1 MSRTGAHS
9 MAHTSPGDKLEVL
22 LEKHPE
28 PRASFSQRMRRIFRR
43 NSPEPRAKLQEEEEA
58 QLAREPPLIE
68 KAETMH
74 TPKAVRKLQF
84 ANIDAARIH
93 PEDLPEGYDPDENYR
108 GLDAYVNARRAERRR
123 VRRAERRMMLANLH
137 RRHSSDDEFDSDDA
151 SSDSS
156 SSSSEGP
163 LGIARLR
170 ALFGHDSDSSSSSSS
185 SSSDDS
191 DSDTDDTVSVVS
203 NTSRSVAAD
212 TDAASILS
220 RRSRHA
226 RRDDSSVTDSPA
238 LSTALSVFTPRL
250 GGARQARNRRRVRRQ
265 RKRER
270 KYMQKASRKAR
281 RNARRLREIAGGIT
295 EYALYTPM
303 APGQDTWL
311 VTESWN
317 AVVHRWHDYFLYHQ
331 QLDGHAG
338 DLGAPHETDMD
349 SFALPPPALETHEED
364 NEFRPTN
371 DDESWYDQERNT
383 GRHMSDVPLTPFLS
397 DHPPST
403 PFTPRT
409 VRTIGQ
415 ANARTVDTIAEE
427 DLGDLGEPLLGDPM
441 LALPSQTPR
450 SAAAPPPISEL
461 LPPLLSPPP
470 QVQSNPWWLDIRCPT
485 YKDMRELSTF
495 FPLHPLTV
503 EDILKQEPREK
514 VETFDRLGYYF
525 VVIRALDE
533 NYFKFTRADRNEGE
547 VSLKQIEQELG
558 RNQLYGSTRSDAEAA
573 HHDGPTWEITK
584 DAQNSKEGLEGLNAG
599 SVSLYLVVF
608 AHGVLSFHFED
619 VQKHLD
625 NVRSRLENHVI
636 PADYNADWI
645 VHGIYDS
652 VVDAFLP
659 YVSFLQVQ
667 EGIIEALGNDL
678 SVSNENDRTATRTN
692 DQHADLYRGMLKYL
706 LPSSKKKKKKKS
718 NFTTAEALRQSRFI
732 LRLSETREVVTGLF
746 RLLTPKV
753 DVLRGMKKRLYDSRG
768 AATDENMILMYM
780 DDIVDHLSLMVSQ
793 LQERDHALA
802 HVHSVFLVSSR
813 TTNKEVQLRM
823 IRYLVIAS
831 SVATGTLLCQL
842 STSTFSMNV
851 KVPADAQDDYTYYH
865 YYPFGLV
872 VTFIGLV
879 PLIMYSYYRAVDKS
893 ARHKY
898 ERENARR

>member
-9 MAHTSPGDKLEVL
+9 MAHTLPGDKLEEL
-22 LEKHPE
+22 PEKQPE
-28 PRASFSQRMRRIFRR
+28 PHASLAQRLRRAFRR
-43 NSPEPRAKLQEEEEA
+43 TPPEPRAKLKEEEDA
-58 QLAREPPLIE
+58 QLAEAPPPRDLGEI
-68 KAETMH
+68 TH
-74 TPKAVRKLQF
+74 TPKAMRKLQF

-93 PEDLPEGYDPDENYR
+93 PEDLPQDYDPDDNYR

-123 VRRAERRMMLANLH
+123 LRRAERRMMLANLH
-137 RRHSSDDEFDSDDA
+137 RRHAFDDELDSDDA

-170 ALFGHDSDSSSSSSS
+170 ALFGHDSDSSSSSSG
-185 SSSDDS
+185 SDTSES
-191 DSDTDDTVSVVS
+191 DSDDTASVVS
-203 NTSRSVAAD
+203 NTSRSIATD

-226 RRDDSSVTDSPA
+226 RRDDNSVTDSPA

-250 GGARQARNRRRVRRQ
+250 SGARQTRNRRRVRRQ

-281 RNARRLREIAGGIT
+281 RNARRLREIAGGVT

-303 APGQDTWL
+303 APGQDAWL
-311 VTESWN
+311 TTESWN

-349 SFALPPPALETHEED
+349 SFVLPPPALDAPDED

-383 GRHMSDVPLTPFLS
+383 GRHMSDVPLAPFLA
-397 DHPPST
+397 DHTPSL
-403 PFTPRT
+403 PFTPRM

-415 ANARTVDTIAEE
+415 SNTHTVDTIAEE

-441 LALPSQTPR
+441 LALPSKTPR
-450 SAAAPPPISEL
+450 SVAAPPPISEL

-485 YKDMRELSTF
+485 YKDMQELSTF

-533 NYFKFTRADRNEGE
+533 NYFKFTRADHNEGE

-558 RNQLYGSTRSDAEAA
+558 RNQLYGNRHSDPEAA
-573 HHDGPTWEITK
+573 QQTGPTWEITK
-584 DAQNSKEGLEGLNAG
+584 DVQNSKEGLEGLNAG

-678 SVSNENDRTATRTN
+678 SVSNENERAASRSN
-692 DQHADLYRGMLKYL
+692 DQQADLYRGMLKYL

-753 DVLRGMKKRLYDSRG
+753 DVLRGMKKRLYDYRG

-780 DDIVDHLSLMVSQ
+780 DDIVDHLSLMVTQ

-802 HVHSVFLVSSR
+802 HVHSIFLVSSR
-813 TTNKEVQLRM
+813 TMNKEVQLRM

-831 SVATGTLLCQL
+831 SVATGTMLCQL
-842 STSTFSMNV
+842 STSSFSMNV
-851 KVPADAQDDYTYYH
+851 KVPADAQGDYTYDH
-865 YYPFGLV
+865 YYPFGIIV
-872 VTFIGLV
+872 AFIGIV
-879 PLIMYSYYRAVDKS
+879 PFIMYSYYRAVEKN
-893 ARHKY
+893 ARRKY